1 VDAGAC
7 PMQPTTV
14 IDLTREDPA
23 VVRTGRGDIRQLGLV
38 AEA

>member
-1 VDAGAC
+1 
-7 PMQPTTV
+7 V